1 MSNKSSILNSLID
14 ADDSCLI
21 VVDVQQVF
29 FDKLAGEDVE
39 PLIKRIVW
47 IVDVAVKLE
56 IPVIATA
63 EYIEKNG
70 SVIPELL
77 EVLPPKTKIHDK
89 MIFGLA
95 GDPDILNA
103 VQNTNRETIILLG
116 LETDVC
122 VAQSAIGLLE
132 KGYRVAVIEDAVASP
147 GKSHQYGLERMRGA
161 GVLLSNVKSLFY
173 EWVRTVERSR
183 NFYHIHKD
191 ELRDPGIPLWY
202 E

>member
-1 MSNKSSILNSLID
+1 MSNKSSILHSLID
-14 ADDSCLI
+14 ADNSCLI
-21 VVDVQQVF
+21 LIDAQKVF
-29 FDKLAGEDVE
+29 FDKLAEEEVE
-39 PLIKRIVW
+39 PLIKRMVW

-56 IPVIATA
+56 IPVIVTA

-70 SVIPELL
+70 SIIPELL
-77 EVLPPKTKIHDK
+77 EVLPPETKIHDK

-95 GDPDILNA
+95 ADPEILND
-103 VQNTNRETIILLG
+103 VQKTNRDTAILLG

-132 KGYRVAVIEDAVASP
+132 NGYQVVVLEDAVGSP
-147 GKSHQYGLERMRGA
+147 GKAHQYGLSRMGSA

-183 NFYHIHKD
+183 NFYHTHKD
-191 ELRDPGIPLWY
+191 ELRDPGIPL
-202 E
+202 

>member
-1 MSNKSSILNSLID
+1 MSNKPSILNSLID

-21 VVDVQQVF
+21 VIDAQKVF
-29 FDKLAGEDVE
+29 FDKLAEGEVE
-39 PLIKRIVW
+39 PLIKRMVW

-56 IPVIATA
+56 IPVVVTA

-77 EVLPPKTKIHDK
+77 EVLPPETKIHDK

-95 GDPDILNA
+95 ADPEILGA
-103 VQNTNRETIILLG
+103 VQKTNRDTAILLG

-132 KGYRVAVIEDAVASP
+132 NGYRVAALEDAAGSP
-147 GKSHQYGLERMRGA
+147 GKAHQYGLARMKSA

-173 EWVRTVERSR
+173 EWLRTVEESQ
-183 NFYHIHKD
+183 NFYHTHKED
-191 ELRDPGIPLWY
+191 LRDPGIPL
-202 E
+202 

>member
-1 MSNKSSILNSLID
+1 MPKKSSILNSLID

-21 VVDVQQVF
+21 VIDAQKVF
-29 FDKLAGEDVE
+29 FDKLSEEEVE
-39 PLIKRIVW
+39 PLIKRMVW

-56 IPVIATA
+56 IPVIVTA

-70 SVIPELL
+70 SVILELL
-77 EVLPPKTKIHDK
+77 EVLPHETKIHDK

-95 GDPDILNA
+95 ADPEILND
-103 VQNTNRETIILLG
+103 VQKTNRNTVILLG

-132 KGYRVAVIEDAVASP
+132 NGYRVVVLEDAVASP
-147 GKSHQYGLERMRGA
+147 GKAHQYGLARMGSA

-173 EWVRTVERSR
+173 EWVRTVDRSR
-183 NFYHIHKD
+183 NFYHTHKD
-191 ELRDPGIPLWY
+191 ELRDPGIPL
-202 E
+202 

>member
-1 MSNKSSILNSLID
+1 MPKKTSIHNSLID

-21 VVDVQQVF
+21 VIDAQKVF
-29 FDKLAGEDVE
+29 FDKLAEEEVE
-39 PLIKRIVW
+39 PLIKRMVW

-56 IPVIATA
+56 IPVIVTA

-77 EVLPPKTKIHDK
+77 EVLPSERKIHNK

-95 GDPDILNA
+95 ADPEILNN
-103 VQNTNRETIILLG
+103 VQKTNRNTVILLG

-132 KGYRVAVIEDAVASP
+132 NGYRVVVVEDAVASP
-147 GKSHQYGLERMRGA
+147 GKAHQYGLARMGSA

-183 NFYHIHKD
+183 KFYHTHKG
-191 ELRDPGIPLWY
+191 ELRDPGILL
-202 E
+202 